1 MARVAAPPRRGDG
14 ARPFT
19 GSELARFRHLTSQSM
34 PPEHP
39 VYRGVDGLSAAEIR
53 RELELLH
60 RAAGRRRGFMVW
72 ELALAG
78 GAHFPERAFA
88 EEVAG
93 GWVEY
98 RRQRG

>member
-1 MARVAAPPRRGDG
+1 MEVARI
-14 ARPFT
+14 
-19 GSELARFRHLTSQSM
+19 RHLTSVAM
-34 PPEHP
+34 PAEHP
-39 VYRGVDGLSAAEIR
+39 VFRGVDGLSAAEIR

-60 RAAGRRRGFMVW
+60 RAAGRRRGFVVW